1 MKRRQEIWEQL
12 KGKDSCEVLIL
23 GGGVN
28 GTGLLRDLAA
38 QRISCVLVDKSDF
51 TAGASSTSSRMI
63 HGGLRYLENA
73 EFKLVREA
81 VAERNRLLR
90 CANHFVK
97 PLKTSIPLDSWF
109 AGLIKSPLVFM
120 GLPVTVGGRGAVV
133 VKFGLWFYDF
143 ITRKKRQTPRHFLM
157 SRSKSLK
164 EIPGLRTNITCT
176 ANYWDAWVSQAERLC
191 VEMIREGI
199 MDNPDCAA
207 INYAAASKTSA
218 DEVTLTDTIT
228 GQETVIRPQIIV
240 NATGAWVDMANK
252 DLGLDSQFMGG
263 TKGSHLV
270 IDNKQL
276 YDALDDRMVY
286 YEHTDGR
293 ICITF
298 RFMNKVIMGSTDIR
312 VDNPDDAQCDDA
324 EVDYMMSSLKGVFP
338 NLEIS
343 KDDIVFTF
351 CGVRPLPSS
360 GIDFTSRVSR
370 SHRIEDSSPDENRTF
385 PIYSMIGGKLTSFGV
400 FAEQTA
406 DKVLSQLDKTR
417 AVSIDERPYLGA
429 RNYPQDEAAKQSW
442 IDRVAA
448 ANALKHD
455 QVRNLLERY
464 GTEAEKI
471 ASETNNTPLENLSE
485 YSVGEIEYIAQNEC
499 VEHLSDITRRRSIIT
514 ITGLGQKAVV
524 EEMAK
529 VAGNILGWNSERQN
543 LEAEQAYKEQIA
555 HHLKNDVPGYKLQS
569 QSGV

>member
-1 MKRRQEIWEQL
+1 MKKRAAIWQQL
-12 KGKDSCEVLIL
+12 KDKDSCEVLIL
-23 GGGVN
+23 GGGIN

-38 QRISCVLVDKSDF
+38 QGISCVLVDKSDF

-73 EFKLVREA
+73 EFKLVSEA

-120 GLPVTVGGRGAVV
+120 GLPVTVGGRGAIV
-133 VKFGLWFYDF
+133 VKMGLWFYDF
-143 ITRKKRQTPRHFLM
+143 LTRKKRQTPRHYFM
-157 SRSKSLK
+157 SKTKSLK

-176 ANYWDAWVSQAERLC
+176 ANYWDAWISQVERLC

-207 INYAAASKTSA
+207 INYVTASKTSA
-218 DEVTLTDTIT
+218 DEVTLTDTLT
-228 GQETVIRPQIIV
+228 GEETVIQPQIVV

-276 YDALDDRMVY
+276 YDALGDRMVF

-293 ICITF
+293 VCITF
-298 RFMNKVIMGSTDIR
+298 RFMDRVIMGSTDIS
-312 VDNPDDAQCDDA
+312 VDNPDDAVCEES
-324 EVDYMMSSLKGVFP
+324 EVDYMMSTLKGVFP
-338 NLEIS
+338 ELQLS
-343 KDDIVFTF
+343 KNDVVYTF

-360 GIDFTSRVSR
+360 GMDFTSRVTR
-370 SHRIEDSSPDENRTF
+370 SHRIEDSKPDEGRSF

-400 FAEQTA
+400 FAEQAT
-406 DKVLSQLDKTR
+406 DKVLSQLGKTR
-417 AVSIDERPYLGA
+417 TVSVAERPYLGA
-429 RNYPQDEAAKQSW
+429 VNYPQDEAAKQSW
-442 IDRVAA
+442 IDRVAMA
-448 ANALKHD
+448 RNLEHD
-455 QVRNLLERY
+455 RVLDLLERY
-464 GTEAEKI
+464 GTEAERI
-471 ASETNNTPLENLSE
+471 ASETNNTPLRNLSE
-485 YSVGEIEYIAQNEC
+485 YSIGEIEYIAENEC
-499 VEHLSDITRRRSIIT
+499 ILHLSDITRRRSIIT
-514 ITGLGQKAVV
+514 ITGRGQKPAL
-524 EEMAK
+524 EELAK
-529 VAGNILGWNSERQN
+529 VAGNILGWDGERQN
-543 LEAEQAYKEQIA
+543 MEVEQAYKA
-555 HHLKNDVPGYKLQS
+555 
-569 QSGV
+569 